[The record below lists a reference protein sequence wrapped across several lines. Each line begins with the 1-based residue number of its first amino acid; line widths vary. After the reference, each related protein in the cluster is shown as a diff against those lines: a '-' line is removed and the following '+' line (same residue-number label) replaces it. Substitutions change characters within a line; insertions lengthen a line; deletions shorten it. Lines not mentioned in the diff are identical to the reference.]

1 MSATGPPSPIAAP
14 PRFHA
19 RGGSAV
25 VQPVENTALQLI
37 RQPAAS
43 RAFSLTHTRRAAS
56 SITIAAAVGAE
67 TWRSAA
73 PLSVSVGEIKAAAI
87 GQLCSVL
94 RPPAIVTVT
103 RKPGV
108 ARIFGVSMEWR
119 RRRDSN
125 PRGGFPPAPLAG
137 VCLRPLGHVSAA
149 GSSSTRRQETRGN
162 YMSPPNKPRISA
174 RAAQAGR
181 SRNMPRSVAR
191 FWRRLISAYS
201 PLELRIFS

>member
-1 MSATGPPSPIAAP
+1 MHAAD
-14 PRFHA
+14 RL
-19 RGGSAV
+19 

-37 RQPAAS
+37 RKPAAS

-67 TWRSAA
+67 TCRSAA

-103 RKPGV
+103 REPGV
-108 ARIFGVSMEWR
+108 AGVLGGSMEWR

-137 VCLRPLGHVSAA
+137 VCLRPLGHLSNSGGSNGTDFDWQALFPKVASNARERCAA
-149 GSSSTRRQETRGN
+149 GCSRVRERAYERVNTTAETPVAESAKLGFPNASNDKDSSCA
-162 YMSPPNKPRISA
+162 PI
-174 RAAQAGR
+174 
-181 SRNMPRSVAR
+181 
-191 FWRRLISAYS
+191 
-201 PLELRIFS
+201 